1 MTSVRTFASVLGFAV
16 AFVAAAFGVVAAVA
30 GPELRFVELGEPY
43 QLLVAIVPVLAF
55 GARAWLRPAPA
66 TFGFSR
72 HRAASKAAGR
82 GIRVRLAHVPDGLR
96 LAAGVLMALALARPQ
111 SSRLSDVVRH
121 EGIDIVFAL
130 DLSESMEAGDLFP
143 SRLEA
148 AKAVIDEMIAARP
161 HDRIGLVVFGATA
174 STVSPLTMDHDVL
187 RALLRKLRIGL
198 VDGTRTAIGAGLGVA
213 LNRLEESD
221 SESKVVVLLT
231 DGVHNAEGIDPDA
244 VASEAAERGVKVF
257 TVLMGRHGTGS
268 IDPARLERI
277 ASVTG
282 GYAYTAEDVEALRT
296 TFQDILDRLEK
307 SEIEGRRIRA
317 ELFGWP
323 AAIALLFLLLDAA
336 LRNTFLRR
344 FP

>member
-1 MTSVRTFASVLGFAV
+1 MSGRR
-16 AFVAAAFGVVAAVA
+16 AFVAIVAIALVGTALAGGLVALWA
-30 GPELRFVELGEPY
+30 GPALRFVELAHPGRLALTVLP
-43 QLLVAIVPVLAF
+43 VAALA
-55 GARAWLRPAPA
+55 
-66 TFGFSR
+66 
-72 HRAASKAAGR
+72 
-82 GIRVRLAHVPDGLR
+82 VRLALRPRPAAVGHARAANLLRTGRGPRVWLAHLPDGLR
-96 LAAGVLMALALARPQ
+96 LAAAMIVAVALARPQ
-111 SSRLSDVVRH
+111 SSRLSDTVRH

-161 HDRIGLVVFGATA
+161 YDRIGLVVFGASA

-213 LNRLEESD
+213 LNRLAESE
-221 SESKVVVLLT
+221 SASKVVVLLT
-231 DGVHNAEGIDPDA
+231 DGVHNAEGVDPDA
-244 VASEAAERGVKVF
+244 VAAEAAERGVKVF

-317 ELFGWP
+317 ELFAWP
-323 AAIALLFLLLDAA
+323 LWVALFLLVGDTV
-336 LRNTFLRR
+336 LRNTVLRR

>member
-1 MTSVRTFASVLGFAV
+1 MTFGRAFGAIVAFAV
-16 AFVAAAFGVVAAVA
+16 AAVGLVAGAVAILA
-30 GPELRFVELGEPY
+30 GPELRFVELAEPPA
-43 QLLVAIVPVLAF
+43 LALAVLPLAAVAL
-55 GARAWLRPAPA
+55 RTYLRPLPA
-66 TFGFSR
+66 TLRHSR
-72 HRAASKAAGR
+72 QRALVRSAR
-82 GIRVRLAHVPDGLR
+82 GIRAHLAHLPDGLR
-96 LAAGVLMALALARPQ
+96 LAAGLLLAATLARPQ
-111 SSRLSDVVRH
+111 SSRLTDTVRH

-161 HDRIGLVVFGATA
+161 HDRIGLVVFGASA

-198 VDGTRTAIGAGLGVA
+198 VDGTRTAIGAGLGVS
-213 LNRLEESD
+213 LNRLAESD

-231 DGVHNAEGIDPDA
+231 DGVHNAEGIDPDT
-244 VASEAAERGVKVF
+244 VAAEAAERGVKVF

-307 SEIEGRRIRA
+307 SEIEGHRIRA
-317 ELFGWP
+317 ELYGWP
-323 AAIALLFLLLDAA
+323 LAAALAFLVLDALL
-336 LRNTFLRR
+336 RTTVLRR